1 MLRKL
6 IKYDK
11 KALRKISVSMFLIA
25 LIAGVLSGACT
36 RYADK
41 VSEYLV
47 IEMLFSL
54 INIISLFA
62 LAASMLVVIVFVAL
76 RFYRNFYTD
85 EGYLTFTL
93 PVRRTQLMFSKAYV
107 GLGAILKQLIAILG
121 GVAIIL
127 AFVWD
132 KATDET
138 AMTSLA
144 EIIVVAIRQLWR
156 SDPKMF
162 VIYAVEGFFGI
173 IAYLLF
179 DLMLVYLCISLASVI
194 VKKARIAVAIAIFYF
209 ANSFVIGGIE
219 LAVILLSV
227 AASEGFYILIDGLPM
242 PEQNALLVLFILAL
256 IIFLLIEAFICY
268 MINLAITER
277 KLNLE

>member
-11 KALRKISVSMFLIA
+11 KALRKISVSMFLVA
-25 LIAGVLSGACT
+25 LIAGALSGVCN
-36 RYADK
+36 RFMEK

-47 IEMLFSL
+47 IEMIFSL
-54 INIISLFA
+54 VNLISLFA

-93 PVRRTQLMFSKAYV
+93 PVRRTQLMFSKAFV
-107 GLGAILKQLIAILG
+107 GFFAIVKQLIAILG
-121 GVAIIL
+121 GAAIIL
-127 AFVWD
+127 ALVWD

-138 AMTSLA
+138 AVTSLA
-144 EIIVVAIRQLWR
+144 EIIVVAIRALWKT
-156 SDPKMF
+156 DAKMF
-162 VIYAVEGFFGI
+162 VIYAVEGFVGI
-173 IAYLLF
+173 LAYLLF

-227 AASEGFYILIDGLPM
+227 AASDGFYILIDGLPM
-242 PEQNALLVLFILAL
+242 PEQNALFVLFILAL
-256 IIFLLIEAFICY
+256 IIFLLIEAFIRY
-268 MINLAITER
+268 MINLAVTER

>member
-6 IKYDK
+6 IRYDK
-11 KALRKISVSMFLIA
+11 KALRKISVSMFLVA
-25 LIAGVLSGACT
+25 LIAGALSGVCN
-36 RYADK
+36 RFMEK

-93 PVRRTQLMFSKAYV
+93 PVRRTQLMFSKAFV
-107 GLGAILKQLIAILG
+107 GFFAIVKQLVAILG

-127 AFVWD
+127 ALVWD

-138 AMTSLA
+138 ATTSLA
-144 EIIVVAIRQLWR
+144 EIIVVAIRELWKT
-156 SDPKMF
+156 DAKMF
-162 VIYAVEGFFGI
+162 VIYAVEGFVGI
-173 IAYLLF
+173 LAYLLF

-227 AASEGFYILIDGLPM
+227 AASDGFYILIDGLPM
-242 PEQNALLVLFILAL
+242 PEQNALFVLFILAL

-277 KLNLE
+277 RLNLE